1 MRWITSGAFDKF
13 YTRRVSIFAHLLMW
27 FLLYTLHTVIL
38 ITSFSESLI
47 ICQAFALRNVLAIAF
62 CFYFIMYLVVPY
74 FISKG
79 RYIPGIILLVVP
91 VFGYH
96 VINYTCTWLIS
107 NYLEITVPSVRQ
119 VCNAVLADGIFGKAA
134 YRRMVRGSWP
144 FVSAVAPCIVAKLVL
159 DIIRNITRTLR
170 LEKDRLDME
179 LNFLKSQLNPHF
191 LFNTL
196 NNIYMLS
203 LKGAEQA
210 SDLILHL
217 SEMMRYTLYDSDTP
231 LVELQDDV
239 AFLKNYTELER
250 VRYGAKANIIFEY
263 NEEEISDQLISP
275 LLMFP
280 FVENAFKYG
289 HVGNDGQCHV
299 TIRITADGPLL
310 TMSVS
315 NSKNSVNNVPKEVG
329 GIGQANSRKRLELLY
344 PGKHKLDI
352 QDCADTYSVTL
363 SLNLN

>member
-1 MRWITSGAFDKF
+1 MNVATPGVRAISQGIIADGAFGKPAIHRMLRGTWAF
-13 YTRRVSIFAHLLMW
+13 T
-27 FLLYTLHTVIL
+27 
-38 ITSFSESLI
+38 TS
-47 ICQAFALRNVLAIAF
+47 
-62 CFYFIMYLVVPY
+62 
-74 FISKG
+74 
-79 RYIPGIILLVVP
+79 
-91 VFGYH
+91 
-96 VINYTCTWLIS
+96 
-107 NYLEITVPSVRQ
+107 
-119 VCNAVLADGIFGKAA
+119 
-134 YRRMVRGSWP
+134 
-144 FVSAVAPCIVAKLVL
+144 VAPCIVAKLVL
-159 DIIRNITRTLR
+159 DIIRHITRTLR

-231 LVELQDDV
+231 MVELQDDV

-250 VRYGAKANIIFEY
+250 VRYGAKAIIIFEY
-263 NEEEISDQLISP
+263 NEEEVGEQLISP

-280 FVENAFKYG
+280 FVENAFKYS
-289 HVGNDGQCHV
+289 HVGNDGKCHV
-299 TIRITADGPLL
+299 AIRISASGSFL
-310 TMSVS
+310 TMSVR

-344 PGKHKLDI
+344 PGKHQLDI
-352 QDCADTYSVTL
+352 QDEEDTYSVTL

>member
-13 YTRRVSIFAHLLMW
+13 YTPRVSVIAHILMW
-27 FLLYTLHTVIL
+27 LLIYILQTVTVRSTFNEPWIV
-38 ITSFSESLI
+38 
-47 ICQAFALRNVLAIAF
+47 CQAFSFRNVIVVAF
-62 CFYFIMYLVVPY
+62 GFYWIMYLVVPA
-74 FISKG
+74 FIVKG
-79 RYIPGIILLVVP
+79 RYIPGIILLLVP
-91 VFGYH
+91 YLAFQI
-96 VINYTCTWLIS
+96 INYYSTVFIVNHL
-107 NYLEITVPSVRQ
+107 NITTPSVRTITQ
-119 VCNAVLADGIFGKAA
+119 GIVADGAFGKNAMH
-134 YRRMVRGSWP
+134 RLFRGSWGYT
-144 FVSAVAPCIVAKLVL
+144 SSIAPCIVAKLVL
-159 DIIRNITRTLR
+159 DIIRHITRTLR

-217 SEMMRYTLYDSDTP
+217 SEMMRYTLYDSDMP

-250 VRYGAKANIIFEY
+250 VRYGAKAIIIFEY
-263 NEEEISDQLISP
+263 NEEEVGNQLISP

-280 FVENAFKYG
+280 FVENAFKYS
-289 HVGNDGQCHV
+289 HVGNDGKCHV
-299 TIRITADGPLL
+299 SIKIRANGPLL
-310 TMSVS
+310 TMSVI

-352 QDCADTYSVTL
+352 RDEVDTYSVTL